1 MRSFSTRLDALYTT
15 SKPCDFRSYLNNLLT
30 LHSDDPWNQT
40 AADNAQ
46 WLRQFKRDV
55 GILIDPD
62 ADPNEAN
69 LSGLYI

>member
-1 MRSFSTRLDALYTT
+1 LYFARRWVLANT
-15 SKPCDFRSYLNNLLT
+15 N
-30 LHSDDPWNQT
+30 SDDPWNQT

-55 GILIDPD
+55 GILIEPNDPE
-62 ADPNEAN
+62 EAN